1 MKKRQIITI
10 ILALILGA
18 VTAQA
23 DIIQG
28 RVVDADTGEP
38 LQGANGPRL
47 HGLPLRASQITNLQS
62 LL

>member
-38 LQGANGPRL
+38 LQDYMAYRL
-47 HGLPLRASQITNLQS
+47 ELVWCLEDI
-62 LL
+62 